1 MEQTAKK
8 KISLFS
14 LIKLVIFAL
23 IFISIPVVTILLGQM
38 TRKQIK
44 ADVECKRPYVPDP
57 QECVG
62 GEWKLLKDVNGCL
75 HFVCQLKK

>member
-1 MEQTAKK
+1 MDQPSKPK
-8 KISLFS
+8 LSLFS
-14 LIKLVIFAL
+14 LIKIVVFAL
-23 IFISIPVVTILLGQM
+23 IFISIPVITILLGQM

-62 GEWKLLKDVNGCL
+62 GEWKLEKDINGCL
-75 HFVCQLKK
+75 HFICTLK